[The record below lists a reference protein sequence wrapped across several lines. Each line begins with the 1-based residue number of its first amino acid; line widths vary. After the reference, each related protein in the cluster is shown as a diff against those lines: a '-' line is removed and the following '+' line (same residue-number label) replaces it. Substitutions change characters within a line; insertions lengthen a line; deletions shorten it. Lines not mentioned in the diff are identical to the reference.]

1 MSLLIHR
8 MLTMLIIYRELKSY
22 LLKGKNQ
29 ISLLQKKKRTV
40 KTKNM
45 DEMMHEMNTSMSPLK
60 EET

>member
-1 MSLLIHR
+1 MTEYTHTHTHTHTSVIPR
-8 MLTMLIIYRELKSY
+8 VYVIRC
-22 LLKGKNQ
+22 
-29 ISLLQKKKRTV
+29 LLQKKKKKRTV